1 MANKKFSQ
9 FTNQAPTVTTFFV
22 GYDGTTNVRIPS
34 ASVGGGEWDCVTE
47 TTTSR
52 AATDKEF
59 ILVNNVTCIITL
71 PPPVAQYRISFK
83 TIVVPASIEIKTN
96 TTGVHIDGTD
106 YSSTGFPMGTQWEQ
120 RAVICDGTHW
130 YWY

>member
-9 FTNQAPTVTTFFV
+9 FTNQAPTVTTFVV
-22 GYDGTTNVRIPS
+22 GYDGTTNVRMPVS
-34 ASVGGGEWDCVTE
+34 SVEGGWNAVTE

-52 AATDKEF
+52 SATDKEF
-59 ILVNNVTCIITL
+59 IVINNSTCVITL

-83 TIVVPASIEIKTN
+83 VTVVPVSIEIKTN
-96 TTGVHIDGTD
+96 TTGVNIDGTD

-130 YWY
+130 FWY